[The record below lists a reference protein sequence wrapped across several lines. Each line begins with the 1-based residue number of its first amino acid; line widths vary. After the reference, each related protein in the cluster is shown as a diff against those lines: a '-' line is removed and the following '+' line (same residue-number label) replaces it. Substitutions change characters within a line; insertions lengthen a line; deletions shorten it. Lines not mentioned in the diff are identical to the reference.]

1 VSMVQVDWIMKV
13 NERDFSKE
21 LGRRIAR
28 LRKQQGLTQQQL
40 ADAVGIRQYAVAR
53 FENGLCRVPVTLLPD
68 IARVFGVSVDDLLGT
83 ATGKAR
89 PGPAPKLQKQMEQ
102 ISSLPK
108 EQQRSIMQVLDMA
121 LKSKA

>member
-1 VSMVQVDWIMKV
+1 VSLVQMDWVMKI

-21 LGRRIAR
+21 LGQRLAR
-28 LRKQQGLTQQQL
+28 LRKEQGLTQQQL

-53 FENGLCRVPVTLLPD
+53 FEVGLCRVPVALLPEFG
-68 IARVFGVSVDDLLGT
+68 RVLGVTVDDLLGT
-83 ATGKAR
+83 PEAKAK

-121 LKSKA
+121 LKTKA